1 MSAEKIIERIK
12 QDSEKEIENILTN
25 AKKQANS
32 IIEDAKN
39 KANLESKKIISE
51 GKKQEENMRRIMISK
66 AKQDIKRDIMNAR
79 EKIIEDCF
87 TKAHHQLSI
96 MDDSEYIKIVK
107 NLIENGCKKIQG
119 KCNILV
125 SRKLDR
131 DIAEKMNLNI
141 TGKVETAGGIII
153 KSSDNKISL
162 DYTFDGILKHKKDEI
177 RRKVGKLLFS
187 E

>member
-1 MSAEKIIERIK
+1 MTAEKIIDRIK
-12 QDSEKEIENILTN
+12 KDSEKEIKDILSN

-32 IIEDAKN
+32 IINDAKN
-39 KANLESKKIISE
+39 VANLESIKIIDE
-51 GKKQEENMRRIMISK
+51 GKKQEENTRRILISK
-66 AKQDIKRDIMNAR
+66 AKQDVKRDIMNAN

-87 TKAHHQLSI
+87 TKAHHELSI
-96 MDDSEYIKIVK
+96 IKDPEYINIVK
-107 NLIENGCKKIQG
+107 NLMEKGSKKIQG
-119 KCNILV
+119 KCNVLV
-125 SRKLDR
+125 SRTLDKK
-131 DIAEKMNLNI
+131 IAEQLKLNI

-187 E
+187 K